1 MGGMVVTLDSALLQ
15 QADTFSEL
23 TDEEVVLQAKAGDSL
38 ACDYIVRKYKNFV
51 RARTKSFYLI
61 GAEREDV
68 VQEGMIGLYK
78 AIRGFD
84 PDKQVSFKTFAEL
97 CVTRHIIT
105 AVKSSMRQKHSPLNN
120 YISLNKPMVGNEVL
134 ENSRFVGSERN
145 PEELVIDEENMRGV
159 ESCMGA
165 VLSKFEAKVLA
176 YHLNGVSYSHIA
188 EIIGRDAKSVDNALQ
203 RIKRKL
209 EKYLRE
215 RK

>member
-1 MGGMVVTLDSALLQ
+1 MLNSAMLRQ
-15 QADTFSEL
+15 TESFSEQ
-23 TDEEVVLQAKAGDSL
+23 TDEEIVLRAKGGDSL

-84 PDKQVSFKTFAEL
+84 PQKKVSFKTFAEL

-105 AVKSSMRQKHSPLNN
+105 AVKGSMRQKHLPLNN
-120 YISLNKPMVGNEVL
+120 YVSLNKQTDGAETVERYHLLG
-134 ENSRFVGSERN
+134 GGERN

-188 EIIGRDAKSVDNALQ
+188 EIVGRDAKSVDNALQ

-215 RK
+215 RKE